1 MIDFIENGFLVQDL
15 DSPIYSPR
23 NFPYQG
29 LIAYD
34 LFPLIHFHDLE
45 SRELSQKQHCL
56 RNDYG
61 LLEMRELI
69 SDPNLLRRYVSECK
83 KKGIRIRL
91 LFLESQYQDEIW
103 SGKAVQKRTLGYE
116 YSPVPFDEQ
125 IISDLDWFS
134 GLADFLPKLNKFGLF
149 ERLEDAQAFVERYD
163 KLLLTGNL
171 GDGLE
176 TAFLFRISIV
186 AV

>member
-1 MIDFIENGFLVQDL
+1 MFQN
-15 DSPIYSPR
+15 
-23 NFPYQG
+23 
-29 LIAYD
+29 A
-34 LFPLIHFHDLE
+34 
-45 SRELSQKQHCL
+45 
-56 RNDYG
+56 
-61 LLEMRELI
+61 
-69 SDPNLLRRYVSECK
+69 

>member
-1 MIDFIENGFLVQDL
+1 MELFENGFLVQDL
-15 DSPIYSPR
+15 DAPFYTPR
-23 NFPYQG
+23 KFPYQG
-29 LIAYD
+29 LLAYD
-34 LFPLIHFHDLE
+34 LFPLIHFSDRE
-45 SRELSQKQHCL
+45 SRELTRKQSGL
-56 RNDYG
+56 RRDDG
-61 LLEMRELI
+61 LWELRELI
-69 SDPNLLRRYVSECK
+69 SDPELLRQYVSECRR
-83 KKGIRIRL
+83 KGLRIRL
-91 LFLESQYQDEIW
+91 LFLEGTYRDEIW
-103 SGKAVQKRTLGYE
+103 NGGTVSKSTLGYE

-125 IISDLDWFS
+125 IISDLDWFP
-134 GLADFLPKLNKFGLF
+134 GLADVLPKLNRFGLF